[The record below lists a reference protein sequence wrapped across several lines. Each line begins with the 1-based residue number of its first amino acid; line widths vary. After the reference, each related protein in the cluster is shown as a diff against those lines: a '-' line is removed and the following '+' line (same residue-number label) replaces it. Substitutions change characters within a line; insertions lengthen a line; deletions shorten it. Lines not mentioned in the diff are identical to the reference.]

1 MMNSNYEKSMDNIK
15 YKYKITTKKAVGK
28 GAFSIVYKAEN
39 KNKEIFAIKCISL
52 DKLKKHNLDKFL
64 FELDISMKMRHNNI
78 VKCHE
83 VFKTNKN
90 WYIVTEFC
98 NGGTLQDSMKDLPSN
113 YKDREIICKKY
124 LTQLKNSLKYL
135 HRNNIVH
142 RDLKPSNILLSGKYP
157 NDTLKLA
164 DFGFSRYFN
173 SNESAEGIIEENMM
187 TSFCGTPMYMAP
199 ELLSD
204 RKYTSKADLWSF
216 GVIMYEL
223 LYGTNPY
230 NYPTNIHNLLELMQ
244 TQEINYIPIYSQ
256 ECISLLQSLLEI
268 NHQKRISWDDFIKH
282 EWFDKTIPS
291 GFSRDSLYGSNE
303 NIISLGEKSPDKK
316 IATPKFKYNKFPNS
330 NSNADMNISNYD
342 MNTNHKVS
350 HDEISENNIQKCKD
364 DDDDFDVIDIN
375 DLGPCDYNSYKEEET
390 MGLLQILSRS
400 VYSMFSKK

>member
-173 SNESAEGIIEENMM
+173 SNESAEGII
-187 TSFCGTPMYMAP
+187 
-199 ELLSD
+199 
-204 RKYTSKADLWSF
+204 
-216 GVIMYEL
+216 
-223 LYGTNPY
+223 
-230 NYPTNIHNLLELMQ
+230 
-244 TQEINYIPIYSQ
+244 
-256 ECISLLQSLLEI
+256 
-268 NHQKRISWDDFIKH
+268 
-282 EWFDKTIPS
+282 
-291 GFSRDSLYGSNE
+291 
-303 NIISLGEKSPDKK
+303 
-316 IATPKFKYNKFPNS
+316 
-330 NSNADMNISNYD
+330 
-342 MNTNHKVS
+342 
-350 HDEISENNIQKCKD
+350 
-364 DDDDFDVIDIN
+364 
-375 DLGPCDYNSYKEEET
+375 
-390 MGLLQILSRS
+390 
-400 VYSMFSKK
+400 